1 MKRFIVFLLLCAST
15 LAQQPATK
23 PVKKP
28 VLITSDLN
36 GRDMLF
42 IAQAIDHGKTLSF
55 LATSATK
62 TTNPELRGFSSGL
75 VKTITGQGVVLS
87 SLAEMRKVRVTEG
100 ESITAKKYSE
110 RFRKLE
116 GPKLDKAIL
125 DAFIETDERVV
136 MIYELA
142 EKSTD
147 PTIREFV
154 SQTLPQLREHLVF
167 VQNLAG
173 ISPNRTPTPA
183 EPEKK
188 LESAPG
194 VLDFRTNGAK

>member
-1 MKRFIVFLLLCAST
+1 MKRFIVFLFLCASA
-15 LAQQPATK
+15 LAQQPA
-23 PVKKP
+23 KKP
-28 VLITSDLN
+28 ALLNSDLN

-55 LATSATK
+55 LATRAAK
-62 TTNPELRGFSSGL
+62 TTNPELRGFATGL

-87 SLAEMRKVRVTEG
+87 SLAEMRRVRVTEG

-110 RFRKLE
+110 RFAKLD
-116 GPKLDKAIL
+116 GTKLDKAIL

-136 MIYELA
+136 MTYELA

-154 SQTLPQLREHLVF
+154 AQTLPQLREHRVF
-167 VQNLAG
+167 VQSLAG
-173 ISPNRTPTPA
+173 ISSNRTPTPA
-183 EPEKK
+183 EPEQKPVP
-188 LESAPG
+188 APG
-194 VLDFRTNGAK
+194 VPGFRTNGAK